1 MRNILII
8 AAREFRHIALMRSF
22 WLTLLI
28 LPIAFAIGPLAQR
41 FLSDDNAE
49 RIVIVDRTGGGVARS
64 ISERFAAERDREL
77 LQSLSRYVQRHK
89 LERAD
94 PAAPW
99 ASHDRW
105 YSDADIARFRASGG
119 VDGAVARI
127 NRVRPEETPEFEP
140 DQPMFETVAPPAEL
154 TATPDAA
161 LDARVQAY
169 LKPADEDAE
178 PADYV
183 LLIPREFGASPAV
196 RLWAQSRADPAFVAT
211 VQDVLTRD
219 LRARFLQAQGV
230 SRGAAQAAGGIAPAL
245 SVWTPPPGGGARESM
260 LVRSILPLAASYL
273 LMMSLM
279 LSGSWMLQGTVE
291 ERSNK
296 LLETVLACVT
306 PEQLMYGKLLGTLA
320 VGLSMVLVWVGCGIG
335 AGYATHG
342 AIADL
347 IRPAL
352 EPLTSPGT
360 IAALIYFFIL
370 GYVSHSI
377 IFLAIGAMS
386 ESMREAQGYLMP
398 VLLAVLLPITLMMQA
413 IVVGG
418 GGILLQ
424 ALTWI
429 PFWSPF
435 AVLARLGVGIPTWEV
450 VGSSLVLG
458 LFTALL
464 LVLLGRVF
472 RASLLAQGQRPG
484 LKEVIARMR
493 RSDEARARD
502 AAAG

>member
-8 AAREFRHIALMRSF
+8 AAREFRHIASMRSF

-28 LPIAFAIGPLAQR
+28 LPIAFAIGPMAQR
-41 FLSDDNAE
+41 FLSDDSAD
-49 RIVIVDRTGGGVARS
+49 RIIVLDRTGGEVGRS
-64 ISERFAAERDREL
+64 LAGRFQAEREREL
-77 LQSLSRYVQRHK
+77 LQDLSRYVQRHR
-89 LERAD
+89 LESAD

-105 YSDADIARFRASGG
+105 YSDADIAAFRASGG
-119 VDGAVARI
+119 LVGALSRI
-127 NRVRPEETPEFEP
+127 DRVRSEDTPQFKPEEPAFEI
-140 DQPMFETVAPPAEL
+140 VAPPADL
-154 TATPDAA
+154 AGTPDSE
-161 LDARVQAY
+161 LDAKVQAL
-169 LKPADEDAE
+169 LKPADGDGE
-178 PADYV
+178 PVDYV
-183 LLIPREFGASPAV
+183 LLIPSDFGASPAV
-196 RLWAQSRADPAFVAT
+196 RLWAQGTAGSEFVGT

-219 LRARFLQAQGV
+219 LRARFLQ
-230 SRGAAQAAGGIAPAL
+230 SRGLSASAAEAAGSITPAL

-306 PEQLMYGKLLGTLA
+306 PEQLMYGKLLGTIA

-335 AGYATHG
+335 AAYATHG
-342 AIADL
+342 AIADM

-352 EPLTSPGT
+352 DPLTSPGT
-360 IAALIYFFIL
+360 IAALLYFFIV
-370 GYVSHSI
+370 GYIAHSI

-413 IVVGG
+413 IIADSGG
-418 GGILLQ
+418 LLLQ
-424 ALTWI
+424 VLTWV

-450 VGSSLVLG
+450 VGSAVVLG
-458 LFTALL
+458 AFTAVL

-484 LKEVIARMR
+484 LREVIARMR
-493 RSDEARARD
+493 RSDD
-502 AAAG
+502 AVAGPAGAA